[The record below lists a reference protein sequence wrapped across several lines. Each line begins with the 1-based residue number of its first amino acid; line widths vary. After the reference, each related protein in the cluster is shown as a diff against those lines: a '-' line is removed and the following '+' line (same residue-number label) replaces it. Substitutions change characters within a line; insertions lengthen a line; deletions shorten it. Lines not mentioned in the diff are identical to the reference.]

1 MHLFFFKQIECIK
14 KIASIEKL
22 YYFCSRNKYNNN
34 AKYIQSMKNTVLVQA
49 KVPLAV
55 KESSE
60 KILNDFGLD
69 ISTAI
74 RMFLIKV
81 KDTQSIPF
89 SIGYE
94 NNGVSK
100 ELSDYL
106 LAAKRDIEQDKNVLH
121 FSDNQDGFSYL
132 ESLMK

>member
-1 MHLFFFKQIECIK
+1 
-14 KIASIEKL
+14 
-22 YYFCSRNKYNNN
+22 
-34 AKYIQSMKNTVLVQA
+34 MKSTVLVQS
-49 KVPLAV
+49 KVPLEV
-55 KESSE
+55 KQSSE

-81 KDTQSIPF
+81 KNTQSIPF
-89 SIGYE
+89 TIGYD
-94 NNGVSK
+94 NNSVSK

-106 LAAKRDIEQDKNVLH
+106 LAAKQDIEQDKNVLH
-121 FSDNQDGFSYL
+121 FTDNQESFTYL

>member
-1 MHLFFFKQIECIK
+1 
-14 KIASIEKL
+14 
-22 YYFCSRNKYNNN
+22 
-34 AKYIQSMKNTVLVQA
+34 MKNTVLIQA
-49 KVPLAV
+49 KVPLEV

-81 KDTQSIPF
+81 KQTQSIPF
-89 SIGYE
+89 KIGYE
-94 NNGVSK
+94 GNDVSK

-106 LAAKRDIEQDKNVLH
+106 LAVKRDVEQDKNVLH
-121 FSDNQDGFSYL
+121 FADNEEGFKYL
-132 ESLMK
+132 EGLMK

>member
-1 MHLFFFKQIECIK
+1 
-14 KIASIEKL
+14 
-22 YYFCSRNKYNNN
+22 
-34 AKYIQSMKNTVLVQA
+34 MKNAVLVQS
-49 KVPLAV
+49 KVPLEV
-55 KESSE
+55 KQSSE

-69 ISTAI
+69 LSTAI

-81 KDTQSIPF
+81 KHTQSIPF
-89 SIGYE
+89 TIGYD

-106 LAAKRDIEQDKNVLH
+106 LVAKHDIEQDKNVLH
-121 FSDNQDGFSYL
+121 FADNQEGFSYL

>member
-1 MHLFFFKQIECIK
+1 M
-14 KIASIEKL
+14 
-22 YYFCSRNKYNNN
+22 R
-34 AKYIQSMKNTVLVQA
+34 NTVLVQS
-49 KVPLAV
+49 KVPLEV
-55 KESSE
+55 KQSSE

-81 KDTQSIPF
+81 KNTQSIPF
-89 SIGYE
+89 TIGYD

-100 ELSDYL
+100 ELSNYL
-106 LAAKRDIEQDKNVLH
+106 LSVEQDIEQDKNILH
-121 FSDNQDGFSYL
+121 FADNQDGFTYL

>member
-1 MHLFFFKQIECIK
+1 M
-14 KIASIEKL
+14 
-22 YYFCSRNKYNNN
+22 R
-34 AKYIQSMKNTVLVQA
+34 NTVLVQS
-49 KVPLAV
+49 KVPLEV
-55 KESSE
+55 KQSSE

-69 ISTAI
+69 LSTAI

-81 KDTQSIPF
+81 TRTKSIPF
-89 SIGYE
+89 AIGYD

-106 LAAKRDIEQDKNVLH
+106 LATKRDIEQDKNILH
-121 FSDNQDGFSYL
+121 FDDNQEGFAYL

>member
-1 MHLFFFKQIECIK
+1 
-14 KIASIEKL
+14 
-22 YYFCSRNKYNNN
+22 
-34 AKYIQSMKNTVLVQA
+34 MKSAVLVQS
-49 KVPLAV
+49 KVPLEIKQNA
-55 KESSE
+55 E
-60 KILNDFGLD
+60 KILSDFGLD

-81 KDTQSIPF
+81 KNTQSIPF
-89 SIGYE
+89 TIGYD

-106 LAAKRDIEQDKNVLH
+106 LATKRDVEQGKNVLH
-121 FSDNQDGFSYL
+121 FADNQEGFAYL

>member
-1 MHLFFFKQIECIK
+1 
-14 KIASIEKL
+14 
-22 YYFCSRNKYNNN
+22 
-34 AKYIQSMKNTVLVQA
+34 MKSTVLVQS
-49 KVPLAV
+49 KVPLEV
-55 KESSE
+55 KQSSE

-81 KDTQSIPF
+81 KNTQSIPF
-89 SIGYE
+89 TIGYD

-106 LAAKRDIEQDKNVLH
+106 LAAKQDIEQDKNVLH
-121 FSDNQDGFSYL
+121 FADNREGFTYL
-132 ESLMK
+132 ENLMK

>member
-1 MHLFFFKQIECIK
+1 
-14 KIASIEKL
+14 
-22 YYFCSRNKYNNN
+22 
-34 AKYIQSMKNTVLVQA
+34 MKNTVLVQA

-81 KDTQSIPF
+81 KDTKSIPF

-106 LAAKRDIEQDKNVLH
+106 LAAKRDIEQDQNILH
-121 FSDNQDGFSYL
+121 FSDNQEGFTYL

>member
-1 MHLFFFKQIECIK
+1 M
-14 KIASIEKL
+14 
-22 YYFCSRNKYNNN
+22 R
-34 AKYIQSMKNTVLVQA
+34 NTVLVQS
-49 KVPLAV
+49 KVPLEV
-55 KESSE
+55 KQCSE

-81 KDTQSIPF
+81 THTQSIPF
-89 SIGYE
+89 FIGYDS
-94 NNGVSK
+94 NGVSK

-106 LAAKRDIEQDKNVLH
+106 LAVKREVEQGKNVQY
-121 FSDNQDGFSYL
+121 FTDNQQGFTYL

>member
-1 MHLFFFKQIECIK
+1 M
-14 KIASIEKL
+14 
-22 YYFCSRNKYNNN
+22 RNT
-34 AKYIQSMKNTVLVQA
+34 ALVQS
-49 KVPLAV
+49 KVPLEI
-55 KESSE
+55 KENAE

-81 KDTQSIPF
+81 KQTQSIPF
-89 SIGYE
+89 TIGYD

-100 ELSDYL
+100 EFSDYL
-106 LAAKRDIEQDKNVLH
+106 LALKQDIEQDKNMLH
-121 FSDNQDGFSYL
+121 FADNQKGFAYL

>member
-1 MHLFFFKQIECIK
+1 
-14 KIASIEKL
+14 
-22 YYFCSRNKYNNN
+22 
-34 AKYIQSMKNTVLVQA
+34 MKNTVLVQA

-55 KESSE
+55 KESAE

-89 SIGYE
+89 TIGYD
-94 NNGVSK
+94 NNGVSR

-106 LAAKRDIEQDKNVLH
+106 LAVKRDIEQDKNILH
-121 FSDNQDGFSYL
+121 FTDNQDSFSYL

>member
-1 MHLFFFKQIECIK
+1 
-14 KIASIEKL
+14 
-22 YYFCSRNKYNNN
+22 
-34 AKYIQSMKNTVLVQA
+34 MKNTVLVQA
-49 KVPLAV
+49 KVPLEV

-60 KILNDFGLD
+60 KILNDFGWD

-81 KDTQSIPF
+81 KDTKSIPF

-100 ELSDYL
+100 ELS
-106 LAAKRDIEQDKNVLH
+106 ET
-121 FSDNQDGFSYL
+121 
-132 ESLMK
+132 